1 LEFRRQRYGKKKGV
15 TKDNTPLSYGQ
26 LMDNSQNSPESQP
39 LTFVP
44 FAFLFVPFG
53 AL

>member
-1 LEFRRQRYGKKKGV
+1 
-15 TKDNTPLSYGQ
+15 
-26 LMDNSQNSPESQP
+26 MDNSQNSPESQP

-44 FAFLFVPFG
+44 FAFLFVPFAFLFVPFG